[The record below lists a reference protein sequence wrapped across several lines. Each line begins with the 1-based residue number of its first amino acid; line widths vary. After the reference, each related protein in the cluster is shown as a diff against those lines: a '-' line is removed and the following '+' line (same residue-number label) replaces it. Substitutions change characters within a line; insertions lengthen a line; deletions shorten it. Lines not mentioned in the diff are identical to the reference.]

1 MDKAIKNF
9 NKKGN
14 KTRLKT
20 KSASDKILFTVII
33 VLLAALTLFLII
45 TLLWGL
51 MTSLKSERDYL
62 KNMFGFPNLDPTYK
76 RNSREQFFHLQNYV
90 DVLNNFV
97 LTLDGTYYRGDSP
110 VYAQTTT
117 GFFGMLANTLL
128 YAGVGALICAL
139 VPAVTAYLCAKYKCY
154 KLSGIVYV
162 TYIVIMCVPIVG
174 SYPTIISFL
183 RNTGL
188 YDTFLGNYLQKM
200 SGAGMYFFVYYAFF
214 GGLSDAYREAA
225 DIDGA
230 SEMTILVRIYFPLAI
245 KMIATVFLIQ
255 FVALWNDY
263 QTPLLYLPTHP
274 TLSYGVYLVAIDP
287 PSGINI
293 SDVPHSVSAC
303 MMLALPILIV
313 FVIFKDK
320 IMGNISL
327 GGVKE

>member
-1 MDKAIKNF
+1 MSKTNVNLRNGKL
-9 NKKGN
+9 KK
-14 KTRLKT
+14 
-20 KSASDKILFTVII
+20 KSKSVSDRILFTVII
-33 VLLAALTLFLII
+33 ILLVALTLFLVV

-51 MTSLKSERDYL
+51 ITSLKSERDYL
-62 KNMFGFPNLDPTYK
+62 KNMFGFPNLDPSYK

-90 DVLNNFV
+90 DILKNFS
-97 LTLDGTYYRGDSP
+97 LTLDGSYYKGNVS
-110 VYAQTTT
+110 VYKQSTT
-117 GFFGMLANTLL
+117 GFFGMLINTLL
-128 YAGVGALICAL
+128 YAGVGGLICAL
-139 VPAVTAYLCAKYKCY
+139 VPAMTAYLCAKYKY
-154 KLSGIVYV
+154 KLSGVVYV
-162 TYIVIMCVPIVG
+162 VYIVIMCVPIVG
-174 SYPTIISFL
+174 SQPTLISFL

-214 GGLSDAYREAA
+214 GGLSNTYREAA
-225 DIDGA
+225 EIDGA
-230 SEMTILVRIYFPLAI
+230 SEMTILLRIYFPLAM

-287 PSGINI
+287 PSGIKL

-320 IMGNISL
+320 IMGNISM
-327 GGVKE
+327 GGIKE

>member
-1 MDKAIKNF
+1 MSKTNINLRNGKL
-9 NKKGN
+9 KK
-14 KTRLKT
+14 
-20 KSASDKILFTVII
+20 KSKSVSDRILFTVII
-33 VLLAALTLFLII
+33 ILLVALTLFLVV

-51 MTSLKSERDYL
+51 ITSLKSERDYL
-62 KNMFGFPNLDPTYK
+62 KNMFGFPNLDPSYK
-76 RNSREQFFHLQNYV
+76 RNSRDQFFHLQNYV
-90 DVLNNFV
+90 DILKNFS
-97 LTLDGTYYRGDSP
+97 LTLDGSYYKGNVS
-110 VYAQTTT
+110 VYKQSTT
-117 GFFGMLANTLL
+117 GFFGMLINTLL
-128 YAGVGALICAL
+128 YAGVGGLICAL
-139 VPAVTAYLCAKYKCY
+139 VPAMTAYLCAKYKY
-154 KLSGIVYV
+154 KLSGVVYV
-162 TYIVIMCVPIVG
+162 VYIVIMCVPIVG
-174 SYPTIISFL
+174 SQPTLISFL

-188 YDTFLGNYLQKM
+188 YDTFFGNYLHKM

-214 GGLSDAYREAA
+214 GGLSNTYREAA
-225 DIDGA
+225 EIDGA
-230 SEMTILVRIYFPLAI
+230 SEMTILLRIYFPLAM

-287 PSGINI
+287 PSGIKL

-327 GGVKE
+327 GGIKE